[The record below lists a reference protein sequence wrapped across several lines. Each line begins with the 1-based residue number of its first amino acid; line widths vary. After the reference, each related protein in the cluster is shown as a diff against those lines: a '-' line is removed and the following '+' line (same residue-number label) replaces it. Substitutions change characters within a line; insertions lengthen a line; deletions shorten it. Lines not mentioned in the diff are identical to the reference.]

1 MLSMQTKI
9 LIVDDEPNIVELL
22 QYSMEK
28 QGYETEIARD
38 GIDALRKIND
48 YDYQLVLL
56 DVMLP
61 GIDGLEICK

>member
-1 MLSMQTKI
+1 MQTKI